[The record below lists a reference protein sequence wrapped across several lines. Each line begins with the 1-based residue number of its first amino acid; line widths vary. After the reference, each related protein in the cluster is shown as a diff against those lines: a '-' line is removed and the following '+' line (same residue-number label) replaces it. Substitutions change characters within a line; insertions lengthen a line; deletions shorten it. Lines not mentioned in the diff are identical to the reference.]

1 MDAMG
6 KAAAVA
12 LIAALCAAVVKRE
25 TREIGLV
32 LSLTAGAVIVSLVLA
47 QVSGLVTFLESL
59 ADAAG
64 LAPAV
69 FAPVLKTVGISILT
83 RISSELCRDAGEGGL
98 AAFVEMAGAALAL
111 LVTAPLLQAVLDT
124 LSGLL

>member
-1 MDAMG
+1 MG

-12 LIAALCAAVVKRE
+12 VIAALCAVVVKRE

-32 LSLTAGAVIVSLVLA
+32 LSLAAGAVILTLVLQA
-47 QVSGLVTFLESL
+47 ASGLGALLERL
-59 ADAAG
+59 AGAAG
-64 LAPAV
+64 LAPPV
-69 FAPVLKTVGISILT
+69 LAPVLKTVGISILT
-83 RISSELCRDAGEGGL
+83 RISGELCRDAGEGGL
-98 AAFVEMAGAALAL
+98 AAFVEVAGAAMAL

>member
-1 MDAMG
+1 MRTYGRHG
-6 KAAAVA
+6 KSGGRGFDCGPVRRGGQA
-12 LIAALCAAVVKRE
+12 
-25 TREIGLV
+25 GD

-47 QVSGLVTFLESL
+47 QVSGLGTFLESL

-98 AAFVEMAGAALAL
+98 AAFVEMAGAVLAL